1 MAASNGASAPDVSL
15 VLQQTLEGSKTGHT
29 RREQADTS
37 IQIWILL
44 QTYEG
49 GMGGEPGNEAH
60 GGYAFCAVA
69 ALALIGRAGELDL
82 RRLVHWAA
90 HRQVGHQAST
100 LSLSPSLPA
109 VCCCAAWG
117 LLLPG

>member
-1 MAASNGASAPDVSL
+1 M
-15 VLQQTLEGSKTGHT
+15 
-29 RREQADTS
+29 
-37 IQIWILL
+37 LL

-90 HRQVGHQAST
+90 HRQVRDRF
-100 LSLSPSLPA
+100 
-109 VCCCAAWG
+109 
-117 LLLPG
+117 

>member
-1 MAASNGASAPDVSL
+1 MSAMLLQMHEAAWAGNPGPRAASNGASSPPTSL
-15 VLQQTLEGSKTGHT
+15 VLLQTLESGKTGRT
-29 RREQADTS
+29 LSNQAKSS
-37 IQIWILL
+37 IQVWMLL

-90 HRQVGHQAST
+90 HRQVRDR
-100 LSLSPSLPA
+100 L
-109 VCCCAAWG
+109 
-117 LLLPG
+117 

>member
-1 MAASNGASAPDVSL
+1 MSL

-29 RREQADTS
+29 PREQADTS

-90 HRQVGHQAST
+90 HRQVGHQALT
-100 LSLSPSLPA
+100 LWFHLSMLLYCLGPA
-109 VCCCAAWG
+109 G
-117 LLLPG
+117 EQL